1 MTQNEL
7 QDFAEFAN
15 QTADGWIRATGLRLI
30 HATRDQVIAELEIA
44 PHHLQALGIVHGGV
58 HAGIIE
64 TICSFGAAI
73 NTLAEGRT
81 VVGLENHTSF
91 IRAARTGTIRAVAT
105 PITRGRRSQVW
116 EATITDQEGRTL
128 ATGRVRLLVLEQD
141 TEVAGKR
148 VEYETPQS

>member
-1 MTQNEL
+1 MTENEL
-7 QDFAEFAN
+7 QDFAEAAN
-15 QTADGWIRATGLRLI
+15 QAADGWMRANGLRLI
-30 HATRDQVIAELEIA
+30 RATRDEVVAELEIA

-58 HAGIIE
+58 HSGIIE

-73 NTLAEGRT
+73 NALAEGRT

-91 IRAARTGTIRAVAT
+91 IRAARTGTIRATAT

-116 EATITDQEGRTL
+116 EATTTDKEGRTL

-141 TEVAGKR
+141 AEVAGQR
-148 VEYETPQS
+148 VEYKP